1 MLSTGVA
8 GYFLC
13 WLHLTFPSTH
23 LHSFPATPLPT
34 LLLAELLSL
43 WYGANSLPREGNLGD
58 SVSAPALKH
67 PSHRRQDSA
76 GVTCKVFPT
85 LL

>member
-13 WLHLTFPSTH
+13 WLYLTFPSTD
-23 LHSFPATPLPT
+23 LQSFLVTLLPT

-43 WYGANSLPREGNLGD
+43 WYRANSLPREGNLGD

-67 PSHRRQDSA
+67 PSHCRENSA